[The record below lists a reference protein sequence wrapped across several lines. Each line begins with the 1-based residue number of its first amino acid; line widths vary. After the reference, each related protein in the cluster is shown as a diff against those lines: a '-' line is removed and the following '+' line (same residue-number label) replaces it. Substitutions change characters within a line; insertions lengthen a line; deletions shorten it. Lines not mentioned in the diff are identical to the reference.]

1 MLHFRSGAGI
11 LHLGQQRHA
20 CSAAQADAT
29 VFGLPTARNT
39 RAVPQ
44 TLPQATEHRL
54 WMAQRQRLSL
64 YDSARFQENLSKEP
78 LVH

>member
-1 MLHFRSGAGI
+1 MLRFRSGAGI
-11 LHLGQQRHA
+11 LHSGQQRHRG
-20 CSAAQADAT
+20 SAAQADPT
-29 VFGLPTARNT
+29 VFGIPMARNT

-54 WMAQRQRLSL
+54 WMAQRQQFPL
-64 YDSARFQENLSKEP
+64 YDDARFQENLSKEP